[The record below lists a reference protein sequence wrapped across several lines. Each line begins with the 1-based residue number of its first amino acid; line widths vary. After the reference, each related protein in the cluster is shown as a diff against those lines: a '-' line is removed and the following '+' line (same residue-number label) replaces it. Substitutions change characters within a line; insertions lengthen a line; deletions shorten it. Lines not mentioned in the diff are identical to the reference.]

1 VKEALSPHGA
11 APAGNGREPLKQ
23 LRLKTQDSRP
33 KKSLILL
40 FILASCVLSL
50 FLPLNSY
57 GDIEKSLKDLE
68 KKQKTIDVWKAD
80 FIQTKVTALMTDKI
94 VSEGYAAFKRP
105 NLIRWRYIKGSNL
118 LMVFNGNEAWLYYP
132 NLREAERYRNIE
144 RMIKKFPLAYG
155 LEIETIRKYWDIS
168 IISDSPNEFITLEL
182 RPKEKES
189 RRVFEKITLLI
200 EKKIGVPRKV
210 QIFEPGGDYT
220 IIEFKE
226 IKVNESLPSDFFTF
240 KPPEGIKVI
249 TPFEER

>member
-1 VKEALSPHGA
+1 MLSPPGV
-11 APAGNGREPLKQ
+11 APVENGRELLKQ
-23 LRLKTQDSRP
+23 LRRKTQDPRP

-40 FILASCVLSL
+40 FILASCVLSP
-50 FLPLNSY
+50 FLPLHSY
-57 GDIEKSLKDLE
+57 GDIEKSLLE
-68 KKQKTIDVWKAD
+68 LEEKQKGIDTWDAD
-80 FIQTKVTALMTDKI
+80 FIQTKVTSLMSDKI
-94 VSEGYAAFKRP
+94 VSEGHTVFKRP
-105 NLIRWRYIKGSNL
+105 NLIHWRYIKGSNL
-118 LMVFNGNEAWLYYP
+118 LMVFNGQEAWLYYP

-155 LEIETIRKYWDIS
+155 LAIENLRKYWNIS
-168 IISDSPNEFITLEL
+168 IISDSPNGFIILEL

-226 IKVNESLPSDFFTF
+226 IKVNENLPSDLFTF
-240 KPPEGIKVI
+240 KPPAGVKVVN
-249 TPFEER
+249 PLEER